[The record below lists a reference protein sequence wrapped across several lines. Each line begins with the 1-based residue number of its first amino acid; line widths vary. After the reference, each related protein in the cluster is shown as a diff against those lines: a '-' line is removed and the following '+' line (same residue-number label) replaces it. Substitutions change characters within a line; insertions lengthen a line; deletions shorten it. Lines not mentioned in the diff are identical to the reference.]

1 MTSQTD
7 TVIGDGTDVWSP
19 LWPVAVDSQPV
30 TLRRAVAS
38 EWIKF
43 RTLRSSWAVL
53 GGAMLGMLVFGL
65 IVAYNTRH
73 LTSNLQPNDIAPS
86 ATLQGYYLAQLLIG
100 ALGVLFVSG
109 EYSTG
114 MIRSTFAAVPKR
126 IPVLWAKLIV
136 FVTVT
141 AVTMIPV
148 SIVAF
153 LAAQGLISGFRPG
166 FSLGDPGVLRVVIG
180 TGVYL
185 MLLGMIGA
193 ALGWIL
199 RSTPGG
205 LVAYAAVIL
214 IIPVLFGDALGN
226 WGKQVAQYLPSNAGA
241 SFSTSIPEGPTLS
254 PWVGLAVMVVW
265 AVVAIAVARV
275 LLHRRDA

>member
-1 MTSQTD
+1 MTGRLD
-7 TVIGDGTDVWSP
+7 TDVCAEPPSRYRTAR
-19 LWPVAVDSQPV
+19 VESQPV
-30 TLRRAVAS
+30 TLRRCVAS

-53 GGAMLGMLVFGL
+53 GAAMLGMLVFAL

-73 LTSNLQPNDIAPS
+73 ITSNLQPNDIAPS

-114 MIRSTFAAVPKR
+114 MIRSTFAAVPTR

-148 SIVAF
+148 SVVAF
-153 LAAQGLISGFRPG
+153 LAAQGLLSNFRPG
-166 FSLGDPGVLRVVIG
+166 FSLGDPGVLRVVVG

-185 MLLGMIGA
+185 VLLGVIGA

-205 LVAYAAVIL
+205 LVSYVAVIL

-226 WGKQVAQYLPSNAGA
+226 WGRHIAQYLPSNAGQ
-241 SFSTSIPEGPTLS
+241 SFSTSIPEGTPSLS
-254 PWVGLAVMVVW
+254 PWIGLLVMAVW
-265 AVVAIAVARV
+265 AVIAVAVALVV
-275 LLHRRDA
+275 LRRRDA